1 MLRSLCHELV
11 KLRIQKKNYVMLGG
25 HLLFL
30 GLCYLAF
37 RSAQGNFFR
46 RFDKTMNFH
55 VEDLTSYLDGL
66 FFARIA
72 MVPTFIVLM
81 PIVVATLAGDCVA
94 GEMQEGSLKLYVS
107 RPRSRS
113 RIILSKFF
121 AVYLATLLYCLY
133 FAVLNIAIGVLVLN
147 ISPTQLVMLTDRV
160 FGTDVVIMGVRG
172 ALLRYFAA
180 TVYFSFSL
188 TALGAITLFFSTV
201 FNRMSAATVT
211 VISFY
216 FVSYVIAALPF
227 SESIRPYL
235 LSEIMNNSFLLWLS
249 PLPVNKLLVNLSTL
263 SLYTVGFLLLA
274 TLMFNYKDLK

>member
-11 KLRIQKKNYVMLGG
+11 KLRIQKKNYVMLAGQ
-25 HLLFL
+25 LLSL

-133 FAVLNIAIGVLVLN
+133 FAALNIAIGVLVLN

-188 TALGAITLFFSTV
+188 TALGAITLFLSTV

-235 LSEIMNNSFLLWLS
+235 LSEVMNNSFLLWLS

>member
-55 VEDLTSYLDGL
+55 VEDLTSYLEGL

-133 FAVLNIAIGVLVLN
+133 FAALNIAIGVLVLN

-235 LSEIMNNSFLLWLS
+235 LSEVMNNSFLLWLS